1 MVCRPKDKGGLSA
14 INLRLQNIAML
25 LKFLVKFYNGA
36 DLPSVH
42 LVWNSYY
49 QTKAP
54 HMIMNKGSFWWRD
67 IIELSDIFR
76 GIAKCTVSSGTS
88 ELFWEDLWNDDL
100 RSIK

>member
-1 MVCRPKDKGGLSA
+1 
-14 INLRLQNIAML
+14 
-25 LKFLVKFYNGA
+25 
-36 DLPSVH
+36 
-42 LVWNSYY
+42 
-49 QTKAP
+49 
-54 HMIMNKGSFWWRD
+54 MIMNNGSFWWRD